1 MTIESKIRKYALQ
14 NAIKFEGKANP
25 GAVIGKIMAEFPE
38 AKKDMKSTSA
48 KINAIISEVNKLGV
62 AAQLEELQ
70 KTAPELLEKKEKEE
84 QRGLPELKNAVMGK
98 VITRIPPEPS
108 KYNHLGHAISFLI
121 NYIYAQKYKGKCIMR
136 FDDTNPEKESVEY
149 VDAMKE
155 DVLEYLD
162 IKPDEVIFASDHMDK
177 YYEYAEK
184 LVSEGKAYVCSCKSE
199 DISKARREMTECSHR
214 NKPVAE
220 EQKLW
225 KEMRE
230 GKFDEG
236 SVTLRLKID
245 MMHKNAVM
253 RDPVIYRLSYTPHYR
268 QGTKFK
274 VWPMYDF
281 ETSIEEG
288 LIGVTHVLRSNEFDS
303 RIELHKYIASLFGFP
318 DVEYKHYGRF
328 SVPGATTKGR
338 EIRDLIES
346 GDYIGWDDPRLVTLR
361 ALKRRG
367 IVKESYYE
375 LAVVAGLSKQE
386 TNLDYSVIAAINRQI
401 LDKIADRFFFI
412 DHPVEIKIEGTPSKE
427 VKLNLHGDKKDH
439 SRLFSINENFVI
451 AKEDF
456 DGLKDGELY
465 RLMDCINFKK
475 EKGTDGQDRFVF
487 VSEDV
492 ETFKK
497 SGKKIIHWL
506 PKDEAVHCDMMMP
519 DAKITHGLC
528 EKNVLKINEHA
539 VIQFERFGFCRLDK
553 HEKDRLTFWF
563 GHK

>member
-1 MTIESKIRKYALQ
+1 MTLESTIRKYALA
-14 NAIKFEGKANP
+14 NAIKFNGKANP
-25 GAVIGKIMAEFPE
+25 GAVIGKIMGEFPD
-38 AKKDMKSTSA
+38 AKADMKGTSQ
-48 KINAIISEVNKLGV
+48 KINAIISEVNSMGV
-62 AAQLEELQ
+62 DAQLKELE

-84 QRGLPELKNAVMGK
+84 QRGLPELKNAVKGK
-98 VITRIPPEPS
+98 VVTRIPPEPS

-121 NYIYAQKYKGKCIMR
+121 NYIYAKKYEGKCIMR
-136 FDDTNPEKESVEY
+136 FDDTNPEKESQEY

-184 LVSEGKAYVCSCKSE
+184 LINDGQAYICFCE
-199 DISKARREMTECSHR
+199 QADISKARREMTDCVHR
-214 NKPVAE
+214 NKPVE
-220 EQKLW
+220 EEKKLW
-225 KEMRE
+225 QELKDGKVEE
-230 GKFDEG
+230 GKC
-236 SVTLRLKID
+236 TLRLKID
-245 MMHKNAVM
+245 MQHKNAVM
-253 RDPVIYRLSYTPHYR
+253 RDPVIYRSCYAPHYR
-268 QGTKFK
+268 QGTKYK

-281 ETSIEEG
+281 ETAIEEG

-401 LDKIADRFFFI
+401 LDKTSDRFFFI
-412 DHPVEIKIEGTPSKE
+412 DHPVEIKIKGTPTKE

-439 SRLFSINENFVI
+439 SRLFHINEDFIV
-451 AKEDF
+451 AREDF
-456 DGLKDGELY
+456 DALKDGELY

-475 EKGTDGQDRFVF
+475 ENDQFIF

-506 PKDEAVHCDMMMP
+506 PNDEKIECEMMMS
-519 DAKITHGLC
+519 DAKITKGFC
-528 EKNVLKINEHA
+528 EKNVLNVKEHA
-539 VIQFERFGFCRLDK
+539 VVQFERFGFCRLDK
-553 HEKDRLTFWF
+553 KEKDNSKLTFWF